1 LAFFVVM
8 SSSNEPSDEEV
19 RQFESGIMLVLCRR
33 HRIKAGNGETTDYNI
48 EEFRNEHYAGFTD
61 IVYFKRMLE
70 KLSVINDKEIE
81 VDGDRVRLTK
91 DGVDN
96 CKEYDP
102 TFREDLY

>member
-1 LAFFVVM
+1 M
-8 SSSNEPSDEEV
+8 NSTNEPSDEEV

-33 HRIKAGNGETTDYNI
+33 YRIKAGNGKPTDYNI

-70 KLSVINDKEIE
+70 KLSVLNNKEIE
-81 VDGDRVRLTK
+81 VDGDIIRVTK
-91 DGVDN
+91 DGIDN

-102 TFREDLY
+102 TFREDFY

>member
-1 LAFFVVM
+1 M
-8 SSSNEPSDEEV
+8 SSTNEPSDEEA

-33 HRIKAGNGETTDYNI
+33 YRIKAGNGEPTNYNI

-70 KLSVINDKEIE
+70 KLSVLNNKEIE
-81 VDGDRVRLTK
+81 VDGDTVRLTK
-91 DGVDN
+91 DGIDN

-102 TFREDLY
+102 TFREAFY